1 MSLIFVADDAGAA
14 CRGAIN
20 MRIARLSMDPQDKL
34 RFEIQGKSS
43 VKYHLRANHQVEAKR
58 WYWALNNA
66 IQWTKDEDR
75 EEQKRLDRQSEVL
88 KNAKAEQDKRQASDS
103 QSLQSNRTRS
113 GTRGQ
118 TLAPPPQ
125 LQTQASSAGE
135 DDENGLSMYES
146 SVVPATRLTSR
157 TDVDGFD
164 RDEDM
169 GDDASSHEPQPAQ
182 KDALN
187 ITAQSLKMQL
197 DLLSQVSISLREEVK
212 RNPTLQFSDPIA
224 VQAMSTYESSV
235 GNLRGLIGSYLRLA
249 SDRDAYWQYRLERE
263 ANMRR
268 LWEDSMTKVAKE
280 QEDLQNRM
288 GEVEDKRKRT
298 KRALRD
304 ALENLAET
312 DPASPYLVGQPPQLV
327 IPKPDENEAAA
338 PVLSPM
344 RKKSTVVELAEELS
358 DTDSDQDEEFFDAVD
373 AGEVEVVNLSEAIET
388 KSKLP
393 AAVEGSREKKMVEI
407 QKAFIGYEDP
417 IRKRLK
423 LDADN
428 RPKISLWVSSKTR
441 IILTL
446 LTSVGYFKIHDWQGY
461 DQNDSTCLI

>member
-1 MSLIFVADDAGAA
+1 MDA
-14 CRGAIN
+14 
-20 MRIARLSMDPQDKL
+20 QDKL

-75 EEQKRLDRQSEVL
+75 EEQKRLDRQSEAL
-88 KNAKAEQDKRQASDS
+88 KNAKAEQDKRQARESDT
-103 QSLQSNRTRS
+103 QSLQSIRNRS
-113 GTRGQ
+113 GTQGQ
-118 TLAPPPQ
+118 TLAPPAH
-125 LQTQASSAGE
+125 LQAQASSAGDE
-135 DDENGLSMYES
+135 EENGLSMYES
-146 SVVPATRLTSR
+146 SVAPATRLTSR
-157 TDVDGFD
+157 TDVDGYD
-164 RDEDM
+164 QDEEM

-197 DLLSQVSISLREEVK
+197 DLLSQVSTSLRDEVT
-212 RNPTLQFSDPIA
+212 RNPALTFSDPMA
-224 VQAMSTYESSV
+224 VQAMATYESSV
-235 GNLRGLIGSYLRLA
+235 GNLRGLIGAYLRLA

-268 LWEDSMTKVAKE
+268 LWEDSMAKVAKE

-312 DPASPYLVGQPPQLV
+312 GPESPYMASQEPQLV
-327 IPKPDENEAAA
+327 IPKLDKTAVTAMPEI
-338 PVLSPM
+338 SPM
-344 RKKSTVVELAEELS
+344 RKKSTVVELAGELS
-358 DTDSDQDEEFFDAVD
+358 DSDSDQDEEFFDAVD
-373 AGEVEVVNLSEAIET
+373 AGEVEVVHLSEAIE
-388 KSKLP
+388 KKVELP
-393 AAVEGSREKKMVEI
+393 AAVEGSRERKMAQI
-407 QKAFIGYEDP
+407 QSSFVGYEEP
-417 IRKRLK
+417 VRARLK

-428 RPKISLWVSSKTR
+428 RPKISLWVR
-441 IILTL
+441 I
-446 LTSVGYFKIHDWQGY
+446 KIRRVKWH
-461 DQNDSTCLI
+461 